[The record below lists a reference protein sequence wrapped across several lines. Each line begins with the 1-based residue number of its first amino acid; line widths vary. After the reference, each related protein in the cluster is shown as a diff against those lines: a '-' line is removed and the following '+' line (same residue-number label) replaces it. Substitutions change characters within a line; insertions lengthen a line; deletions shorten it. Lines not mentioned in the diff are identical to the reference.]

1 MIGDVAQYE
10 LQAREKLMTEDS
22 IMVRDRIGR
31 AAGNLSYAHIITSK
45 EALNHL
51 SMLRLGADLMLLP
64 SDLVESCDRLFM
76 ETQPAHLQWRAGR
89 KLEPETRDVIRAQ
102 MIREQ
107 LQSSL
112 SPAIDL
118 SGKEK

>member
-1 MIGDVAQYE
+1 
-10 LQAREKLMTEDS
+10 
-22 IMVRDRIGR
+22 
-31 AAGNLSYAHIITSK
+31 
-45 EALNHL
+45 
-51 SMLRLGADLMLLP
+51 
-64 SDLVESCDRLFM
+64 M

>member
-1 MIGDVAQYE
+1 MS
-10 LQAREKLMTEDS
+10 EDPL
-22 IMVRDRIGR
+22 MVRDRIGR

-51 SMLRLGADLMLLP
+51 SMLRLGSDLTLLP
-64 SDLVESCDRLFM
+64 VDLVEQCDRLFM

-89 KLEPETRDVIRAQ
+89 KLEPEARDAMRAQ

-107 LQSSL
+107 LHSHL
-112 SPAIDL
+112 PPAINL
-118 SGKEK
+118 SEKEN